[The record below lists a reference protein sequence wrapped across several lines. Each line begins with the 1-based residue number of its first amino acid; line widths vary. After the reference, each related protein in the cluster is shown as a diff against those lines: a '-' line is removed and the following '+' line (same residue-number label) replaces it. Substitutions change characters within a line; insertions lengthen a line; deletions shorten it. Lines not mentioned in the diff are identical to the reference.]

1 MRSCDDRMIQ
11 KVHQTIGRHGDGSME
26 APALQ
31 LVKYICKVT
40 METNPRLLMFLCM
53 SSGAMVSL
61 PSYYISFQVLS
72 FIDSI
77 VVLYCITLVCI
88 VMSKQHVCC

>member
-11 KVHQTIGRHGDGSME
+11 KVHQTIGRHSDGSME

-40 METNPRLLMFLCM
+40 METVVLGFLC
-53 SSGAMVSL
+53 SIYALIVLSWWHCLVTL
-61 PSYYISFQVLS
+61 ILFQVLS
-72 FIDSI
+72 LDPG
-77 VVLYCITLVCI
+77 TQHQVC
-88 VMSKQHVCC
+88 

>member
-11 KVHQTIGRHGDGSME
+11 KVHQTIGRHSDVSAE

-40 METNPRLLMFLCM
+40 METVAQGFLC
-53 SSGAMVSL
+53 
-61 PSYYISFQVLS
+61 
-72 FIDSI
+72 
-77 VVLYCITLVCI
+77 
-88 VMSKQHVCC
+88 

>member
-1 MRSCDDRMIQ
+1 MFPTSLASCYEHHVRSCDDRMIQ

-40 METNPRLLMFLCM
+40 METNPRL
-53 SSGAMVSL
+53 
-61 PSYYISFQVLS
+61 
-72 FIDSI
+72 
-77 VVLYCITLVCI
+77 VCFYT
-88 VMSKQHVCC
+88 